1 MWIQSLFLKAKA
13 LGIKKSFVNHS
24 ENNLLASELRKR
36 LFQLVI
42 ILMSSVTSHLPKAK
56 LTEVKR
62 NVLNLMYYPGP
73 NNRYSRDIVID
84 SPKDVLL

>member
-1 MWIQSLFLKAKA
+1 
-13 LGIKKSFVNHS
+13 
-24 ENNLLASELRKR
+24 
-36 LFQLVI
+36 
-42 ILMSSVTSHLPKAK
+42 MSSVTSHLPKAK

-62 NVLNLMYYPGP
+62 NVFNLMYYPGP